1 MILVFKTSVSTF
13 SEVETLK
20 PQLDKHFPNAK
31 WNFDLQDCD
40 NILRI
45 ENLNEITKEIIKL
58 LNQNNYMCEALVD

>member
-40 NILRI
+40 NIFRVESDNISLPVIVNVMQDLGI
-45 ENLNEITKEIIKL
+45 E
-58 LNQNNYMCEALVD
+58 CEELPD